1 MAVPST
7 TCIVIPTY
15 NEKDN
20 VEPLVRGIEGER
32 IPGLKVLFVDD
43 SSPDGT
49 SEVIRSV
56 AATRPWVEVLQRRGK
71 QGIGSAYREGFRK
84 ALSDPGTEAV
94 VEMDSDLQHPPAA
107 IPDLLRALGQG
118 ADVAVG
124 SRYVAGGGVPRWS
137 LFRRWVSRGANAYA
151 RWVLGLEVRDATSG
165 LRAYRRKAAEEIA
178 NADLPAKGYEFQVAS
193 LYCLKED
200 YRVTEVPFVF
210 GSRAK
215 GESKLGVADG
225 LRFFVRVPRIAI
237 RGRKKRRHGA
247 R

>member
-1 MAVPST
+1 MAAPST

-20 VEPLVRGIEGER
+20 IEPLVRAIEGER
-32 IPGLKVLFVDD
+32 IQGLKVLFVDD

-49 SEVIRSV
+49 SEAIRSV
-56 AATRPWVEVLQRRGK
+56 AASRPWVEVLQRGGK
-71 QGIGSAYREGFRK
+71 QGIGSAYQDGFRR
-84 ALSDPGTEAV
+84 ALSDPGIEAV
-94 VEMDSDLQHPPAA
+94 VEMDSDLQHPAA
-107 IPDLLRALGQG
+107 AVPDLLRALGQG

-124 SRYVAGGGVPRWS
+124 SRYVAGGGIPRWS
-137 LFRRWVSRGANAYA
+137 LLRRWVSRGANAYA
-151 RWVLGLEVRDATSG
+151 RRVLGLGVRDATSG

-178 NADLPAKGYEFQVAS
+178 GADLPAKGYEFQVAS
-193 LYCLKED
+193 LYCLREY
-200 YRVTEVPFVF
+200 YRIAEVPFVF

-225 LRFFVRVPRIAI
+225 LRFFFTVPRIAI
-237 RGRKKRRHGA
+237 WGRRKGRHGA